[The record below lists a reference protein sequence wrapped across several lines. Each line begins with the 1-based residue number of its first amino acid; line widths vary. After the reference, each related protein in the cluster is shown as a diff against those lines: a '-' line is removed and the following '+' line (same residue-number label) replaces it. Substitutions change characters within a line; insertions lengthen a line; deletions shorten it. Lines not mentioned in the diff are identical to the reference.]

1 MFEEAIK
8 LVKERIQILENTGKT
23 EDEIYLGVSNICE
36 NINTAISELG
46 WKTFYIEQGLFQLS
60 KI

>member
-1 MFEEAIK
+1 MFEKAIET
-8 LVKERIQILENTGKT
+8 VKERIQLLESEGKT

-46 WKTFYIEQGLFQLS
+46 WRTFYIEQGLFQLS